1 MYSLVDNRLVVNIL
15 MVYIVC
21 DLPGRVGGGKVHS
34 IALQKCW
41 PDYLV
46 QHSAKTGPLTVSCQ
60 QSTYLNKDKLKQGT
74 TGTGKVHIRA

>member
-1 MYSLVDNRLVVNIL
+1 MDLWKLQGGEL
-15 MVYIVC
+15 QGGGKKLC
-21 DLPGRVGGGKVHS
+21 DLPGRVGGGKVHI

-60 QSTYLNKDKLKQGT
+60 QSTYLKNNKVKQGT